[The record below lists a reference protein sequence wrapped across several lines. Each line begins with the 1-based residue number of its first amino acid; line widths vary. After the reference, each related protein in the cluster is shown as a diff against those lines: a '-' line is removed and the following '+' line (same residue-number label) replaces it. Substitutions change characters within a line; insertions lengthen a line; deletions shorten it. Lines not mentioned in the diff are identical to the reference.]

1 MKNIIKTTFVMLTSL
16 SLFASANAGELS
28 VTGTA
33 KATYNI
39 LSGDGQNAGKGIG
52 VANEFKLGASGDI
65 VDGYTWAYSIAM
77 DPDNTSGGTTGE
89 VQNDDSSLTV
99 TTPYGTLAVMSKVG
113 GLDVEDSASQSVYA
127 RPTDI
132 GDPSATSD
140 NYTIDSYNNL
150 QYHTAAGL
158 LPYDVVFK
166 VAYATGLDA
175 TQNSS
180 NAGGATSTASSTSM
194 GSSATEYQISG
205 KPIDTVTIGASYIE
219 FDGAGLTG
227 TNDKQQPESGAA
239 YVKYKEDRL
248 SVGVSRA
255 LKAPLISIAAVATAG
270 TVEFYEQTNA
280 SIAYLVS
287 DQLSI
292 SYEIEQSETNKV
304 SATDVEVK
312 QKSSAIQG
320 AYTMGGMT
328 LAVSYG
334 HHRNN
339 GYVEGADAD
348 QALFAVSMAF

>member
-1 MKNIIKTTFVMLTSL
+1 MSFSV
-16 SLFASANAGELS
+16 AQAGTLEI
-28 VTGTA
+28 TGSA
-33 KATYNI
+33 KASLATASSD
-39 LSGDGQNAGKGIG
+39 SGTTALQRGKALG
-52 VANEFKLGASGDI
+52 VTNEFSLGASGELDN
-65 VDGYTWAYSIAM
+65 GYTWNYAQDIDGS
-77 DPDNTSGGTTGE
+77 T
-89 VQNDDSSLTV
+89 VQDDAKLTL
-99 TTPYGTLAVMSKVG
+99 TTPYGTVAVMSKVG
-113 GLDVEDSASQSVYA
+113 GLDVEDAASQSVYA

-180 NAGGATSTASSTSM
+180 NAGGATSTKSTTSM
-194 GSSATEYQISG
+194 GTSATEYQISG
-205 KPIDTVTIGASYIE
+205 KPMDSLTIGASYIE

-239 YVKYKEDRL
+239 YVKYAEGPL
-248 SVGVSRA
+248 SV
-255 LKAPLISIAAVATAG
+255 
-270 TVEFYEQTNA
+270 EQTNA
-280 SIAYLVS
+280 SIAYLFAN
-287 DQLSI
+287 DQLSV

-348 QALFAVSMAF
+348 QALFAVTMAF